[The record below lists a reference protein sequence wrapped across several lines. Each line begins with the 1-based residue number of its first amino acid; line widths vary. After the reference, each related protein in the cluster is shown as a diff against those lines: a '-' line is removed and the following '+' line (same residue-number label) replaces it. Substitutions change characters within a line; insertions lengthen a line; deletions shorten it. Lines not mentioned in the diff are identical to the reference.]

1 MPVVKPGV
9 PRQTSKDHCCPWTY
23 PGGFKVAPKRAGREP
38 LRARKSVDGAGA
50 SCGSNVT
57 AGWATPADRSRAERS
72 SVATARAAPSRCM
85 WGGSPGP
92 RRNQGAVRAYAEWQL
107 RLCKSHFG
115 TEVIGA
121 TQQLARVPGA
131 GLRFPLNACVR
142 SSTESRRPAT
152 KLPGFSSPLIGKVRS
167 GNPPR

>member
-72 SVATARAAPSRCM
+72 SAATARAAPSRCM

-92 RRNQGAVRAYAEWQL
+92 RGMKMLLGGSVRVRAYGL
-107 RLCKSHFG
+107 
-115 TEVIGA
+115 VI
-121 TQQLARVPGA
+121 RDR
-131 GLRFPLNACVR
+131 GLLWENAD
-142 SSTESRRPAT
+142 
-152 KLPGFSSPLIGKVRS
+152 G
-167 GNPPR
+167 